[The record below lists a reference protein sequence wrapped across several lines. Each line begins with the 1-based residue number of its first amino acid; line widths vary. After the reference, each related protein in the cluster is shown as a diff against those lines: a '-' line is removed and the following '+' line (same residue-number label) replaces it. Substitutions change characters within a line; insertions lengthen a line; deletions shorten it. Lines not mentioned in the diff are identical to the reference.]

1 LRLAGSPYSIWRDIC
16 LTNREQIDSALES
29 MIQQLDHL
37 RTHLQD
43 RALENEFEVANE
55 LYKKLRGLQ

>member
-1 LRLAGSPYSIWRDIC
+1 
-16 LTNREQIDSALES
+16 

-43 RALENEFEVANE
+43 RALEDDFLSANE
-55 LYKKLRGLQ
+55 LYKKLRALQ